1 MSHRAAGQHR
11 RAEHRPPSARPG
23 RPAWL
28 RLGALG
34 AIGALMLTACTPDPE
49 DVDGEPDGDVAIG
62 DPGEGI
68 ERSAPE
74 PAGDQLSQDEMAEVL
89 RDELA
94 DPTVRT
100 TDELLESLRDIE
112 TELRRLVVDPMECQA
127 QVLASG
133 SPVPDGALVVS
144 GVEGSGEGD
153 GADDGAGSDTQESDD
168 ADAAHTG
175 AETALTATFYS
186 YQQAPA
192 AEGYMQTELSGL
204 ESCDEYTVTRT
215 VDDEE
220 LETEIASELVEVETG
235 ADEALGRTLSAEDA
249 EGERHSLAVMVRHE
263 AQIISLVEPLDS
275 ALSDD
280 EAEEQAQ
287 QLQDRAA
294 EILGALVDE
303 DLEVTEDEND
313 GDEDG
318 GDEGEGDDGEGDE
331 DDG

>member
-1 MSHRAAGQHR
+1 MSPR
-11 RAEHRPPSARPG
+11 RAVEPRRTLGSVSPVWR
-23 RPAWL
+23 
-28 RLGALG
+28 RLLALG
-34 AIGALMLTACTPDPE
+34 AVGAVTLTACTPDPE

-74 PAGDQLSQDEMAEVL
+74 PAGDQKSQDEMAEVL
-89 RDELA
+89 REELD

-127 QVLASG
+127 QVLSSG
-133 SPVPDGALVVS
+133 TPVPDGALVAS
-144 GVEGSGEGD
+144 GVEGRGGEDDSGGEP
-153 GADDGAGSDTQESDD
+153 DDESDD
-168 ADAAHTG
+168 ESEGDSEDGVEASEAAAEPG
-175 AETALTATFYS
+175 AESELTATFYS

-215 VDDEE
+215 VDEEE
-220 LETEIASELVEVETG
+220 LETEVVSELIEVETG
-235 ADEALGRTLSAEDA
+235 ADDALGRMLSAEDA
-249 EGERHSLAVMVRHE
+249 DGERHSLAVMVRHE
-263 AQIISLVEPLDS
+263 AQIVTLVEPLEAPLD
-275 ALSDD
+275 DD
-280 EAEEQAQ
+280 EAEDRAQ

-294 EILGALVDE
+294 ELLGALVDE
-303 DLEVTEDEND
+303 DLEEPEDD
-313 GDEDG
+313 ADED
-318 GDEGEGDDGEGDE
+318 DAEDDGPEPDDE